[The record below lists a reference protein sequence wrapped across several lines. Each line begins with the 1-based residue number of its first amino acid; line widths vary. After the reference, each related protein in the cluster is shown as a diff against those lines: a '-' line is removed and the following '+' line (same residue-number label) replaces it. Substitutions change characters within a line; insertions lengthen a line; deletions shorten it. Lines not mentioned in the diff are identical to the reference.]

1 MSNTLR
7 IRTLLDRF
15 FDGETSLTEEQE
27 LYDYFR
33 QDIAALPEDLV
44 PLREM
49 FLDLAA
55 VPYED
60 VVAAQSHQTVNRRW
74 YHWAAAV
81 ALLLVVG
88 ATVLFTRSHQTDD
101 ECVAIVY
108 GERTTDRTVVLTE
121 MQKTMAAVSVDGSDI
136 VESQLKSMFSN

>member
-60 VVAAQSHQTVNRRW
+60 VAAARSKQTVNHRW

-81 ALLLVVG
+81 VLLLVVG

>member
-15 FDGETSLTEEQE
+15 FDGETSLAEEQE
-27 LYDYFR
+27 LYDYFHK
-33 QDIAALPEDLV
+33 DLAALPEDLA

-55 VPYED
+55 VPYEG
-60 VVAAQSHQTVNRRW
+60 VVATQSQQTVNRRW

-88 ATVLFTRSHQTDD
+88 ATVLFIHSHQTDD

-108 GERTTDRTVVLTE
+108 GERTTDRAVVLTE
-121 MQKTMAAVSVDGSDI
+121 MQKTMAAVSVDGSDV

>member
-15 FDGETSLTEEQE
+15 FDGETSLAEEQE

-33 QDIAALPEDLV
+33 KDLAALPEDLV

-55 VPYED
+55 VPYEG
-60 VVAAQSHQTVNRRW
+60 VVATQSQQTVNRRW

-88 ATVLFTRSHQTDD
+88 ASVLFIHSPQTDD

-108 GERTTDRTVVLTE
+108 GERTTDRAVVLTE
-121 MQKTMAAVSVDGSDI
+121 MQKTMAAVSADGSDI

>member
-15 FDGETSLTEEQE
+15 FDGETSLAEEQE
-27 LYDYFR
+27 LYDYFHK
-33 QDIAALPEDLV
+33 DLAALPEDLA

-55 VPYED
+55 VPYEG
-60 VVAAQSHQTVNRRW
+60 VVATQSQQTVNRRW

-81 ALLLVVG
+81 ALPLVVG
-88 ATVLFTRSHQTDD
+88 ASVLFIHSPQTDD

-121 MQKTMAAVSVDGSDI
+121 MQKTMAAVSVDGSDV

>member
-15 FDGETSLTEEQE
+15 FDGETSLAEEQE

-55 VPYED
+55 VPYDD
-60 VVAAQSHQTVNRRW
+60 VVPTQSQQTVNRRW

-81 ALLLVVG
+81 VLLLVVG
-88 ATVLFTRSHQTDD
+88 ATVLFTRSRQTDD